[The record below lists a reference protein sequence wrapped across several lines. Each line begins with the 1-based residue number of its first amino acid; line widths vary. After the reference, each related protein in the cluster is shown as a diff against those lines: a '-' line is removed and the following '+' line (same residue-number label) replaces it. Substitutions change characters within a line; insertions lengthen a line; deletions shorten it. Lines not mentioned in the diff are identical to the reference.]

1 MIAHCLPDSK
11 ISFDDSFYDRYADV
25 MVHRLL
31 DLGLKDEDAARS
43 EENDEEKM
51 TLYADI
57 ANNCNVKKFD
67 SKAAQDTSDKI
78 YFATYLDGNPMYMDA
93 AVIGTGPKSFSV
105 VIKSLG
111 LVQRLFIDKM
121 DGGVVESF
129 NEETRTLTL
138 QRRPLPAD
146 VANQFTYIDLSI
158 ATPVVILCEKSK
170 ESFIYVKFS
179 LVCTGTCEERGIN
192 NVRVSVG
199 NEVALMIKSEEVDI
213 AGIALEGLNIG
224 DIQ

>member
-1 MIAHCLPDSK
+1 M
-11 ISFDDSFYDRYADV
+11 
-25 MVHRLL
+25 HRLL

-51 TLYADI
+51 NLYGEI
-57 ANNCNVKKFD
+57 AQNCNDKKSD

-78 YFATYLDGNPMYMDA
+78 YFAAYLDGNPMYMDA

-111 LVQRLFIDKM
+111 LVERFFIDKM

-138 QRRPLPAD
+138 QRRPLSAD
-146 VANQFTYIDLSI
+146 VKNQFTYIDLSI
-158 ATPVVILCEKSK
+158 ATPVIILCEKSK
-170 ESFIYVKFS
+170 EGFISVKFS

-199 NEVALMIKSEEVDI
+199 NEAPLMIHSEEVDI
-213 AGIALEGLNIG
+213 SGISLEGLNIG
-224 DIQ
+224 DIASISPN